1 MKKRPIIVHIG
12 FPKTGTTSLQAGL
25 GRSRDQLLAN
35 GFCYPVSLG
44 DTNQYHLEAY
54 AFNFDKGLGTH
65 TIVGV
70 HNSEDLKRFRKDCA
84 QQLIDEVK
92 ALPDSVEKVIV
103 SNEGLAGLTSE
114 GDFDRFFE
122 LLNKVG
128 HVEKVV
134 AYIRRQD
141 KNAASNYTTY
151 LKTGG
156 TRKNIL
162 QKYSPG
168 SAAYIFYGDK
178 LKIWA
183 DRIGIDK
190 IAVRYFDKVEMKDGD
205 IFSDFRDVTGLPKA
219 VNFEVKERTNPSI
232 TPAACEF
239 LRAFNERF
247 PRFVDGKN
255 NPARATVRETLEA
268 KYAGPGRMPT
278 QRDVADY
285 MQQFAASNE
294 YIRAN
299 WFPERPHLFDD
310 NYSEYPEKDFQ
321 ASTAEVTEIF
331 NEVWAQRFEASS

>member
-25 GRSRDQLLAN
+25 GRSREQLISN
-35 GFCYPVSLG
+35 GFCYPLSLG
-44 DTNQYHLEAY
+44 NTNQYHLEGY
-54 AFNFDKGLGTH
+54 AFDFNKKLGTH
-65 TIVGV
+65 TVLGV
-70 HNSEDLKRFRKDCA
+70 KSQADLERFRADCA
-84 QQLIDEVK
+84 QQLIDEVE
-92 ALPDSVEKVIV
+92 ALPDSVEKIIV
-103 SNEGLAGLTSE
+103 SNEGLAGLTTES
-114 GDFDRFFE
+114 DFYWLFE

-168 SAAYIFYGDK
+168 SSAYIFYGDK
-178 LKIWA
+178 LKLWA
-183 DRIGIDK
+183 DRVGIEK
-190 IAVRYFDKVEMKDGD
+190 IAVRYFDKAEMKDGD
-205 IFSDFRDVTGLPKA
+205 IFADFREVTGLPAA
-219 VNFEVKERTNPSI
+219 VSFEVKERTNPSI

-278 QRDVADY
+278 RSDVADY

-299 WFPERPHLFDD
+299 WFPERTSLFDED
-310 NYSEYPEKDFQ
+310 YSDYPVEDFQ
-321 ASTAEVTEIF
+321 ASTEEITEIF
-331 NEVWAQRFEASS
+331 NEVWARRFGGS